1 MIYFDNAATTFPK
14 PGCVVQAVQ
23 QAMLYYGANPGRGG
37 HDLSMQTGRMIHR
50 CRERAAALFGCQPE
64 QVVFTKNCTESLNIV
79 IKGLAQPGD
88 HFIISDLEH
97 NAVYRVMEQL
107 RRQGIIEYSVAAVE
121 ENEQKTVWNFEHL
134 IRPNTRMIVC
144 TQASNVFG
152 MRVPVERIGAM
163 ARCRGVMM
171 TVDAAQSAGLLPLD
185 LRRQAIDYL
194 CLPGHKGLYGPAG
207 TGLLIVNCPVLPQP
221 LLSGGTGSFS
231 MEPVMPDLLPDRLEG
246 GTVNTP
252 GILGLSAGISFVL
265 QNTPQRLYEKEMQLC
280 ASLYE
285 QLCGIRGVQLYSQP
299 PCIGKN
305 LPVIALNLGNLD
317 STTAAECL
325 NEKGIAVRAG
335 FHCAALAHRKMH
347 TDRDGVVRMSLG
359 AFNTRA
365 QADACCAAV
374 RAILS

>member
-97 NAVYRVMEQL
+97 NAVYRVVEQL

-185 LRRQAIDYL
+185 LSRQAIDFL
-194 CLPGHKGLYGPAG
+194 CLPGH
-207 TGLLIVNCPVLPQP
+207 
-221 LLSGGTGSFS
+221 
-231 MEPVMPDLLPDRLEG
+231 
-246 GTVNTP
+246 
-252 GILGLSAGISFVL
+252 
-265 QNTPQRLYEKEMQLC
+265 
-280 ASLYE
+280 
-285 QLCGIRGVQLYSQP
+285 
-299 PCIGKN
+299 
-305 LPVIALNLGNLD
+305 
-317 STTAAECL
+317 
-325 NEKGIAVRAG
+325 
-335 FHCAALAHRKMH
+335 
-347 TDRDGVVRMSLG
+347 
-359 AFNTRA
+359 
-365 QADACCAAV
+365 
-374 RAILS
+374 

>member
-1 MIYFDNAATTFPK
+1 
-14 PGCVVQAVQ
+14 
-23 QAMLYYGANPGRGG
+23 
-37 HDLSMQTGRMIHR
+37 MQTGRMIHR

-97 NAVYRVMEQL
+97 NAVYRVVEQL

-163 ARCRGVMM
+163 ARCCGVMM

-317 STTAAECL
+317 STAAAECL

>member
-50 CRERAAALFGCQPE
+50 CRERVAALFGCQPE

-97 NAVYRVMEQL
+97 NAVYRVVEQL

-152 MRVPVERIGAM
+152 IRVPVERIGAM

-194 CLPGHKGLYGPAG
+194 CLPGHKGLYGPDCSSS
-207 TGLLIVNCPVLPQP
+207 TVRCCRSRCCPA
-221 LLSGGTGSFS
+221 
-231 MEPVMPDLLPDRLEG
+231 ER
-246 GTVNTP
+246 
-252 GILGLSAGISFVL
+252 
-265 QNTPQRLYEKEMQLC
+265 
-280 ASLYE
+280 
-285 QLCGIRGVQLYSQP
+285 
-299 PCIGKN
+299 
-305 LPVIALNLGNLD
+305 
-317 STTAAECL
+317 AAF
-325 NEKGIAVRAG
+325 RWS
-335 FHCAALAHRKMH
+335 R
-347 TDRDGVVRMSLG
+347 
-359 AFNTRA
+359 
-365 QADACCAAV
+365 
-374 RAILS
+374 

>member
-37 HDLSMQTGRMIHR
+37 HDLSMQTGRMVHR

-107 RRQGIIEYSVAAVE
+107 RRQGMIEYSVAAVE

-163 ARCRGVMM
+163 A
-171 TVDAAQSAGLLPLD
+171 AAA
-185 LRRQAIDYL
+185 
-194 CLPGHKGLYGPAG
+194 
-207 TGLLIVNCPVLPQP
+207 
-221 LLSGGTGSFS
+221 
-231 MEPVMPDLLPDRLEG
+231 
-246 GTVNTP
+246 
-252 GILGLSAGISFVL
+252 
-265 QNTPQRLYEKEMQLC
+265 
-280 ASLYE
+280 
-285 QLCGIRGVQLYSQP
+285 
-299 PCIGKN
+299 
-305 LPVIALNLGNLD
+305 
-317 STTAAECL
+317 
-325 NEKGIAVRAG
+325 
-335 FHCAALAHRKMH
+335 
-347 TDRDGVVRMSLG
+347 
-359 AFNTRA
+359 
-365 QADACCAAV
+365 
-374 RAILS
+374 